1 MNAVIHPRSLR
12 LCLGLCFVT
21 LITQGSRLP
30 AQTPNPEQTLAA
42 MDKCR
47 EQVISGLSFGDK
59 MKMKAAM
66 GAIQNK
72 PEFLAANNAVKDAR
86 TPEAKIEARKSL
98 AKVKLDLLVQEDPSL
113 KPIVAKIRA
122 AQNAVLK

>member
-1 MNAVIHPRSLR
+1 MNAVIHPPSFR

-21 LITQGSRLP
+21 LITLGGRLP
-30 AQTPNPEQTLAA
+30 AQTSNPEQTLAA

-66 GAIQNK
+66 GAIQNNQ
-72 PEFLAANNAVKDAR
+72 EFLAANNAVKDAR

-98 AKVKLDLLVQEDPSL
+98 SKVKLDLLVQEDPSL
-113 KPIVAKIRA
+113 KPVVAKIRA

>member
-1 MNAVIHPRSLR
+1 MNAVMHPHSLR
-12 LCLGLCFVT
+12 LCLGVFFMT
-21 LITQGSRLP
+21 LITLGGRLP
-30 AQTPNPEQTLAA
+30 AQTSSPEQALAA

-98 AKVKLDLLVQEDPSL
+98 AKVKLDLLSQVDPSL

-122 AQNAVLK
+122 AQSAVLQ